1 MASIRDTLPI
11 HPSRA
16 TWIAGGLVLVGFSLL
31 QVHPAFL
38 LVVAAGAF
46 GPGLLRELGWLHDQD
61 EFQRRAAQRAG
72 YQAYLV
78 GGLVTFALLALLGD
92 GGVRS
97 AAPDAILQTILALL
111 WFTWLISSL
120 VAYWGAHKTAR
131 RVLVAFG
138 LVWLAFNVVG
148 HLAHPIELL
157 MQSLLAVP
165 FLLAAWLV
173 PRWPRAVGVLL
184 LGLSVFFF
192 WFFHL
197 HEIVGPTPLAKGRG
211 VVLILFVG
219 PLLASGI
226 ALLRDRD
233 PDSDEAR

>member
-16 TWIAGGLVLVGFSLL
+16 TWIASGLVLLGFSFL
-31 QVHPAFL
+31 QVHPVFL
-38 LVVAAGAF
+38 LVIALGAF
-46 GPGLLRELGWLHDQD
+46 GPGLLRTLGWLHDQD
-61 EFQRRAAQRAG
+61 EFQRRAAERAG
-72 YQAYLV
+72 YLAYLV
-78 GGLVTFALLALLGD
+78 TGLVGFALLALLGD
-92 GGVRS
+92 GSVRS
-97 AAPDAILQTILALL
+97 AAPDAILQTVLSLL

-120 VAYWGAHKTAR
+120 VSYWGAHKTAR
-131 RVLVAFG
+131 RLLIAFG

-148 HLAHPIELL
+148 HLAHPMELL

-173 PRWPRAVGVLL
+173 PRWPRVVGVLL
-184 LGLSVFFF
+184 LGLGAFFS
-192 WFFHL
+192 WLFHL
-197 HEIVGPTPLAKGRG
+197 YEIVGPTPLALGRG

-226 ALLRDRD
+226 ALLRGAD
-233 PDSDEAR
+233 